1 MQHPVSNALR
11 RLMHGVAM
19 LRLRSGSDKLSEYLI
34 SRACIGIT
42 TNESQNWGVGIIMN
56 RVSEAQ
62 ALITADRNGN
72 SAATVLGY
80 SDTLKH

>member
-1 MQHPVSNALR
+1 
-11 RLMHGVAM
+11 
-19 LRLRSGSDKLSEYLI
+19 
-34 SRACIGIT
+34 
-42 TNESQNWGVGIIMN
+42 MN